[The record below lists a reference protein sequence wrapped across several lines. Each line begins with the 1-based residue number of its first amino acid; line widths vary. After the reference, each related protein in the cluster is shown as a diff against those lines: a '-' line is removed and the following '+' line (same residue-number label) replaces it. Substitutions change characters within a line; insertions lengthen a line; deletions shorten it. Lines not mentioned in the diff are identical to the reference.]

1 LIKRKLLEL
10 LGAVPE
16 QALNDA
22 IDANH
27 ALLKRV
33 ENLRHELDAE
43 KLVTDRFIFADTMDK
58 TLDVKMK
65 REYIDRLEVNWKWGI
80 EHLSIPVPNNGLND
94 DDREKLKQR
103 VKTAMLT
110 RLVNAISGIGISIS
124 TGAHNHSDKEG
135 KDGREAPDKRA
146 GRDRVAKN
154 VSRNALPSSR
164 VADDV
169 PVRRA
174 ASANAAGV
182 RGRKAAA
189 SKQVSR
195 ARGRKTS
202 SSKRSVKG

>member
-1 LIKRKLLEL
+1 MKRKLLEL

-16 QALNDA
+16 QALNNA

-43 KLVTDRFIFADTMDK
+43 KLVTDRFIFADSMDK
-58 TLDVKMK
+58 SLDVEMK
-65 REYIDRLEVNWKWGI
+65 TNYVDRLDVTWKWGI
-80 EHLSIPVPNNGLND
+80 ERLSIPIPRNGLTG

-124 TGAHNHSDKEG
+124 TGAHNHSDGEG
-135 KDGREAPDKRA
+135 QDVKQSADTSSGKGRVGKNISKHTLPS
-146 GRDRVAKN
+146 DRMATAVP
-154 VSRNALPSSR
+154 VSRKTASNASR
-164 VADDV
+164 
-169 PVRRA
+169 
-174 ASANAAGV
+174 V

-189 SKQVSR
+189 SKQVHR
-195 ARGRKTS
+195 ARGGKAS